1 MKSSLMGGMK
11 ISGVKKGGREE
22 GGRTEGREDR
32 YGLKTKEG
40 GRRDE

>member
-1 MKSSLMGGMK
+1 MKSSLMGGME
-11 ISGVKKGGREE
+11 ISGVKREAGRREN
-22 GGRTEGREDR
+22 RGREDR